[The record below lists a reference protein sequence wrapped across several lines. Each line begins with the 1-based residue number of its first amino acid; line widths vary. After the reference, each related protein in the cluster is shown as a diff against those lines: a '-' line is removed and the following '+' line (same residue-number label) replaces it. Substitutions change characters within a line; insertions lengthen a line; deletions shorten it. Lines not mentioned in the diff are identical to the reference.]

1 MIVSEKKMA
10 GGEKKNMHNLFFG
23 LVCQLFEKLN
33 LVLTAEQDS
42 EQG

>member
-1 MIVSEKKMA
+1 MIVSEKNVA
-10 GGEKKNMHNLFFG
+10 GGANVHDLFFG